1 MEHERVIMTKFN
13 FPNIIEFKTDFYYN
27 ANKPYCSRSNEETHE
42 KYTHHIIILEYF
54 GKELKLNNFN
64 GIYNENRVLEIFVQ
78 ILLGFKYLHDQ
89 NISHRN
95 ISLKVYLLFKI

>member
-1 MEHERVIMTKFN
+1 MNFN
-13 FPNIIEFKTDFYYN
+13 NPNIIKYERYYYINIQNPTIEDFPLPHNLITHYCLVMEF
-27 ANKPYCSRSNEETHE
+27 A
-42 KYTHHIIILEYF
+42 

-89 NISHRN
+89 NIAHCN
-95 ISLKVYLLFKI
+95 LTLKVYLLLF

>member
-1 MEHERVIMTKFN
+1 MEF
-13 FPNIIEFKTDFYYN
+13 
-27 ANKPYCSRSNEETHE
+27 A
-42 KYTHHIIILEYF
+42 

-89 NISHRN
+89 NISHRK